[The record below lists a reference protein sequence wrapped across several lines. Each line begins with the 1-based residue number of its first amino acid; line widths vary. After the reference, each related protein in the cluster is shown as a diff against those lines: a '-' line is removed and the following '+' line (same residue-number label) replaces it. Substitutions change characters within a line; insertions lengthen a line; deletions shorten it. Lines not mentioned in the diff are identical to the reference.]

1 MRFICLLAAI
11 LIASA
16 SAFVPQ
22 NVARSDGVAM
32 MAKKEDVENFKKPE
46 FVASVSEKTGLSK
59 AESEAALAAVLETI
73 QEVSGNFLFLLLD
86 GNFQADDSVV
96 SLMQK
101 IIEIFTRDVLA
112 AQLVVGRIQKFSGGE
127 PAVSTFLG

>member
-1 MRFICLLAAI
+1 
-11 LIASA
+11 
-16 SAFVPQ
+16 
-22 NVARSDGVAM
+22 M

-73 QEVSGNFLFLLLD
+73 QEVSGNLLFLLLD
-86 GNFQADDSVV
+86 GNFKADDSVV

-101 IIEIFTRDVLA
+101 IMRYLLTRDVA
-112 AQLVVGRIQKFSGGE
+112 ANSPV
-127 PAVSTFLG
+127 PY